1 MTIRG
6 IQRIAKK
13 TWQSAM
19 RGDIFNA
26 ELAKTVG
33 VSLLML
39 VGIALLERAFG
50 PWLFKGVGLSYLYF
64 VPIWFSARQGGRVA
78 GFLTCFATAT
88 SMTMGAEASWPL
100 IAWFT
105 NVLLLSAVMAVF
117 VHFER
122 RIASVNEAARTDG
135 LTGLLNR
142 RAFITEAKRALVR
155 TVREYSSASLVLL
168 DCNRFKQINDMHG
181 HASGDEALKIVAR
194 ALLDAGQGDDVV
206 GRLGGDE
213 FVVLL
218 SDSDSVGANMF
229 LNRLRG
235 ILGRSSSELPFDLSV
250 SAGIAYFGEDARSL
264 DQLMAVADEKMY
276 RNKQR
281 ERAVISI
288 AEVAEK
294 SERMMR

>member
-100 IAWFT
+100 MAWFT

>member
-6 IQRIAKK
+6 IQRMTKK
-13 TWQSAM
+13 TWHAAM

-33 VSLLML
+33 YSLLIL
-39 VGIALLERAFG
+39 VGIGLLEKVFG
-50 PWLFKGVGLSYLYF
+50 PMLFKGVGLSYLYF
-64 VPIWFSARQGGRVA
+64 VPIWFSARQGGRMA

-88 SMTMGAEASWPL
+88 SMTMGAQASWPFM
-100 IAWFT
+100 AWLT
-105 NVLLLSAVMAVF
+105 NLMLLSVVMMVF

-122 RIASVNEAARTDG
+122 RIASVNEAARTDS

-142 RAFITEAKRALVR
+142 RAFVTEAKRALVR

-168 DCNRFKQINDMHG
+168 DCNKFKQINDLHG
-181 HASGDEALKIVAR
+181 HASGDEALKIVAQ
-194 ALLDAGQGDDVV
+194 ALHDAGQHDDVV

-218 SDSDSVGANMF
+218 ADSDSIGANMF

-235 ILGRSSSELPFDLSV
+235 ILSRSSADLPFDLSV

-288 AEVAEK
+288 ADVAEK
-294 SERMMR
+294 SERMIR